1 VCDPHQA
8 GLLYGMESLEGLHSG
23 AATTSFTG
31 NQSRIDTLSHSLVS
45 AVGSSLSRST
55 TPEQQLGGMSAIS
68 NLRHVGSRVG
78 PIEEKNVA
86 GMSFQNDHSSGITE
100 LGEIGNSLSGLSLL
114 HTRLT
119 DQESHVRHQLQMDL
133 ENEPDF
139 PFNVPSSGDQTLQQQ
154 LREKSNVVNLSFS
167 TSYTDMPTNNGII
180 PNRNTSKITSNGEVS
195 ISRRNSST
203 NLHSKMNSSG
213 LGCLERS
220 HVHIQNAN
228 VPIVDFTGRVPDDY
242 STQKLNSVI
251 KNHLDTGYLCF
262 FRSFHGIYMYNI
274 HMDSRYISCWFE
286 ILFLL

>member
-1 VCDPHQA
+1 
-8 GLLYGMESLEGLHSG
+8 MESLEGLHSG

-251 KNHLDTGYLCF
+251 KNHLDKGYLCF

-274 HMDSRYISCWFE
+274 HMDSRYIACWFE